1 MAYEVKFLEI
11 GSKIKVLVNN
21 GTANLNQW
29 YSISDIIKVAKK
41 DSKLVGE
48 PFDSIKYIS
57 RDGSII
63 SNEALI
69 QINYPPSKKVDPK
82 STNSKVEIFNNIEYK
97 MIDYIGYN
105 NAVDRLRITKLE
117 TEAGYLT
124 YKGVKVYL
132 NQEIMLYDLD
142 KLIFVSKNGI
152 GSPYQKIYFQVG
164 NIEKYSEVYSL
175 EFAINGKCFI
185 NQPII
190 SKGTSVVSS
199 AITNK
204 IENGVP
210 GGTAKITVLVET
222 NSAKVFDDNTSITIN
237 DVEIVKTGL
246 HSFDVKLDSDG
257 EYNFNIYIFSEDTI
271 DDGAIFFDLELKLI
285 NNDDSFIDKEKNKS
299 SIIINL

>member
-1 MAYEVKFLEI
+1 M
-11 GSKIKVLVNN
+11 
-21 GTANLNQW
+21 
-29 YSISDIIKVAKK
+29 
-41 DSKLVGE
+41 
-48 PFDSIKYIS
+48 
-57 RDGSII
+57 
-63 SNEALI
+63 
-69 QINYPPSKKVDPK
+69 
-82 STNSKVEIFNNIEYK
+82 
-97 MIDYIGYN
+97 
-105 NAVDRLRITKLE
+105 
-117 TEAGYLT
+117 
-124 YKGVKVYL
+124 
-132 NQEIMLYDLD
+132 
-142 KLIFVSKNGI
+142 
-152 GSPYQKIYFQVG
+152 
-164 NIEKYSEVYSL
+164 